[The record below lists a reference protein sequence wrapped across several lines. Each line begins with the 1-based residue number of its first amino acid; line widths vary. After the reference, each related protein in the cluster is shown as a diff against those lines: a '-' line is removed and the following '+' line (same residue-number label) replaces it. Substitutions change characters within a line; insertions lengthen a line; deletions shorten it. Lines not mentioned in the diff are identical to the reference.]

1 MEGEALS
8 WFQWLHSNNQ
18 LLTWPLFLQA
28 LESRF
33 APSLYEDPKGAIF
46 KLYQTSSVREYQTQ
60 FEALANR
67 IMGLPPP
74 FHLGCFISGLKPA
87 IHREIQA
94 FQSIS
99 LTQVIHLARLQEE
112 KFLDHAP
119 FPPKLFQPAPST
131 GSSSSSFKP
140 TLTVTPV
147 KANTPIKRL
156 TSDEL
161 QARRA
166 KGLCYNCD
174 ERFQL
179 GYRCKRQVHLLIA
192 NPEAVVDLGST
203 LQTLEDADSA
213 TQPVPDDPI
222 QDPDLAQISL
232 HALMGHTIPQTLRV
246 MGHINQ
252 SPIAI
257 LIDSG
262 STHNFLQHR
271 VAKQL
276 GLPTKPFHSFKVLVG
291 NGELLS
297 CTSMYSQV
305 TLYLGHHQFVLDLFV
320 LPLSGAEWVLWVQWL
335 KTLGPI
341 VTD

>member
-18 LLTWPLFLQA
+18 LLTWPFFLQA

-119 FPPKLFQPAPST
+119 FPLKLFQPAPST

-156 TSDEL
+156 TLDEL

-222 QDPDLAQISL
+222 QDPDLA
-232 HALMGHTIPQTLRV
+232 
-246 MGHINQ
+246 
-252 SPIAI
+252 
-257 LIDSG
+257 
-262 STHNFLQHR
+262 
-271 VAKQL
+271 
-276 GLPTKPFHSFKVLVG
+276 
-291 NGELLS
+291 
-297 CTSMYSQV
+297 
-305 TLYLGHHQFVLDLFV
+305 
-320 LPLSGAEWVLWVQWL
+320 
-335 KTLGPI
+335 
-341 VTD
+341 